1 MTATTRPVHQ
11 PRQPGDDNK
20 VITHGTCKQRFTQ
33 PRQLT
38 RPNMQTLNDYVYNH
52 SIAEA
57 CTHYNLSV
65 DKVESIL
72 FGTPIRHKQRD
83 SKPATY
89 HKVKPMS
96 TSYIADLHTLMNTT
110 EFATTLKHLYT
121 YANKQLRYRNTHS
134 LQGMT
139 GQDFVHDVIVKV
151 LTGVRHYNSKTCPS
165 FERFLYGCVKSELS
179 HHMEHTTNAG
189 YDIVTVKDTDTDYSI
204 DPSTW
209 AMSSIMKAG

>member
-1 MTATTRPVHQ
+1 MKATT
-11 PRQPGDDNK
+11 
-20 VITHGTCKQRFTQ
+20 
-33 PRQLT
+33 
-38 RPNMQTLNDYVYNH
+38 PNMNALNDYVYNH

-57 CTHYNLSV
+57 CTHYNLSEA
-65 DKVESIL
+65 KVESIL

-96 TSYIADLHTLMNTT
+96 TSYIADLHTLMNVP

-179 HHMEHTTNAG
+179 HHIEHTTNAD
-189 YDIVTVKDTDTDYSI
+189 YDIVTIKDTDAI
-204 DPSTW
+204 
-209 AMSSIMKAG
+209 G

>member
-1 MTATTRPVHQ
+1 MTA
-11 PRQPGDDNK
+11 
-20 VITHGTCKQRFTQ
+20 
-33 PRQLT
+33 T
-38 RPNMQTLNDYVYNH
+38 RPNMNELNDYVYNH

-65 DKVESIL
+65 EKVESIM
-72 FGTPIRHKQRD
+72 FGTPIRHKQRN
-83 SKPATY
+83 SKPAVY

-96 TSYIADLHTLMNTT
+96 TSYIADLHTLMNAP

-139 GQDFVHDVIVKV
+139 GQDFVQDVIVKV

-179 HHMEHTTNAG
+179 HHMERTTNAG
-189 YDIVTVKDTDTDYSI
+189 YDIVTVKDTDTNYNI
-204 DPSTW
+204 DPSAW
-209 AMSSIMKAG
+209 AMQLSTRSTKSSVMKGSE